1 MSSRQFHLN
10 AEIEN
15 TSKPI
20 AVPPASSARA
30 TSFIGLSAIV
40 HTAAMVTLMVV
51 NASLFEAPKVETVEI
66 QLADSSEPVKAAAPA
81 APAPAASPAQAAEAA
96 PAAQAEATA
105 IPTQVDDLAP
115 AEELEA
121 PPVTAKAPA
130 VKTKSSAP
138 AKSARTAPK
147 AAAKTVA
154 MAPQVLADESPV
166 EVPQSVQALD
176 ESQQDLD
183 DAAFE
188 AKQTGEMNAGEL
200 DSSFAKA
207 DEESMKGVAAAK
219 GEMDQDANDVDQ
231 QSDDHI
237 AALEKQNADQAQA
250 LKQQENEMKARN
262 AKALGTAIASAEADE
277 RAQAAAQARAAA
289 AEQARAKQAA
299 AAAAAAQAAAN
310 AKKGNGSGNGK
321 TAGGTATGSSSGTV
335 RRLDQLR
342 QMPGNPKPS
351 YNESER
357 YARQNGQ
364 VTYLAYIGKD
374 GRPSQFKQTQST
386 GFANLDSKTLEA
398 LKKWRFYP
406 GQEGWVEI
414 PMKWEL
420 LGGAKETSALSKRK
434 VSRQ

>member
-15 TSKPI
+15 TSKPS

-66 QLADSSEPVKAAAPA
+66 QLADSSEPMKAAAPA
-81 APAPAASPAQAAEAA
+81 APAPAATPAQAAEAA
-96 PAAQAEATA
+96 PPAQAEAAART
-105 IPTQVDDLAP
+105 TQVDDLAP

-138 AKSARTAPK
+138 AKSARTTPK

-176 ESQQDLD
+176 ESQQDID

-231 QSDDHI
+231 QSDDPI
-237 AALEKQNADQAQA
+237 AVLEKQNADQAQA
-250 LKQQENEMKARN
+250 LRQQENEMKARN
-262 AKALGTAIASAEADE
+262 AKALGTAIASAEANE

-289 AEQARAKQAA
+289 EQARARQAA
-299 AAAAAAQAAAN
+299 AAAAAN

-321 TAGGTATGSSSGTV
+321 TAGGAATGSSTGTV